1 MKIVHKIITATISQ
15 VILMAMIFFFA
26 YQNLNLVLAK
36 LDFVE
41 LADDLNA
48 SFLEMRL
55 AEKNYFLYKDNS
67 ALPEIAAKLKSSMGA
82 IEAVSA
88 DIIRAIGE
96 KKYDLLKLSSQ
107 RYMKVIEDAR
117 HGPPE
122 DRKLEAT
129 VREAG
134 RNLREFSSDVTHLE
148 RREVNRII
156 SKSTN
161 VLFYSFCA
169 VLVLAIGVS
178 HLIFFNI
185 LRSLKKIEQVAHSI
199 SEGNFDNVEAD
210 VSGDE
215 LGSVM
220 EAISS
225 MSGELQNRE
234 EIITQSKKLESLGIL
249 TAGVA
254 HELGNPLN
262 NIAMIAQTYAEVY
275 DSLSRED
282 RIDYMKKVEEE
293 TDRIKE
299 IVKNL
304 LDFSR
309 PKKPILK
316 EAEINSVIKKTLKF
330 VQNMLHVCCIDL
342 RLVLQ
347 DGLPHVY
354 IDEPEIQEVFVNL
367 ITNAIHAMSP
377 RCELSITTRLAD
389 DEHYVAIDVEDTGR
403 GIPPEA
409 LPYIFDPFFTTKG
422 VEGTGLGLSVSY
434 GIVKSHQG
442 RIQVRSEVGVGT
454 TFTVELPVYKEREGK
469 DEWPQNHGN

>member
-1 MKIVHKIITATISQ
+1 MKIVHKIIGATLSQ
-15 VILMAMIFFFA
+15 VILMAVIFVFA

-36 LDFVE
+36 SHFVE

-55 AEKNYFLYKDNS
+55 AEKNYFLYKDKS
-67 ALPEIAAKLKSSMGA
+67 ALPEIAAKLKASMAA
-82 IEAVSA
+82 IEAVKT
-88 DIIRAIGE
+88 DIVRAIGQQ
-96 KKYDLLKLSSQ
+96 KYDLLKLSSQ
-107 RYMKVIEDAR
+107 RYMQVIEDAK
-117 HGPPE
+117 HAPPQDKQVE
-122 DRKLEAT
+122 MT
-129 VREAG
+129 VRDAG
-134 RNLREFSSDVTHLE
+134 RNLREFSSDVTRLE
-148 RREVNRII
+148 RREVNRIM

-161 VLFYSFCA
+161 VLIYSFCTI
-169 VLVLAIGVS
+169 LVLAIGVS
-178 HLIFFNI
+178 HLILFGI
-185 LRSLKKIEQVAHSI
+185 LKSLKKIEQVAHSI

-210 VSGDE
+210 ISGDE

-220 EAISS
+220 KAINS
-225 MSGELQNRE
+225 MSGELKNRE

-262 NIAMIAQTYAEVY
+262 NIAMIAQTYAEVH

-282 RIDYMKKVEEE
+282 RIEYMKKVEEE
-293 TDRIKE
+293 TDRIKD

-316 EAEINSVIKKTLKF
+316 EAEINSVIRKTLKF
-330 VQNMLHVCCIDL
+330 VQNMLHICCIEL
-342 RLVLQ
+342 SLVLQ

-367 ITNAIHAMSP
+367 ITNAVHAMSP

-389 DEHYVAIDVEDTGR
+389 DGDYVAVDVEDTGR

-422 VEGTGLGLSVSY
+422 VDGTGLGLSVSY
-434 GIVKSHQG
+434 GIVKSHKG
-442 RIQVRSEVGVGT
+442 RIHVRSEVGAGT
-454 TFTVELPVYKEREGK
+454 TFTVELPVYRGTEGK
-469 DEWPQNHGN
+469 DERSQDHGN

>member
-210 VSGDE
+210 ISGDE

-309 PKKPILK
+309 P
-316 EAEINSVIKKTLKF
+316 
-330 VQNMLHVCCIDL
+330 
-342 RLVLQ
+342 
-347 DGLPHVY
+347 
-354 IDEPEIQEVFVNL
+354 
-367 ITNAIHAMSP
+367 
-377 RCELSITTRLAD
+377 
-389 DEHYVAIDVEDTGR
+389 
-403 GIPPEA
+403 
-409 LPYIFDPFFTTKG
+409 
-422 VEGTGLGLSVSY
+422 
-434 GIVKSHQG
+434 
-442 RIQVRSEVGVGT
+442 
-454 TFTVELPVYKEREGK
+454 
-469 DEWPQNHGN
+469 

>member
-1 MKIVHKIITATISQ
+1 MKIVHKIISASISQ
-15 VILMAMIFFFA
+15 VILMAMIFFFS

-36 LDFVE
+36 LRFVE

-55 AEKNYFLYKDNS
+55 AEKNYFLYNDES
-67 ALPEIAAKLKSSMGA
+67 ALSEIATKLKDSMGA
-82 IEAVSA
+82 IDAVST
-88 DIIRAIGE
+88 DIIRAIGA
-96 KKYDLLKLSSQ
+96 KNYDLLKLRSQ
-107 RYMKVIEDAR
+107 RYMNVIEDAKS
-117 HGPPE
+117 GPPG
-122 DRKLEAT
+122 DKTLEAT
-129 VREAG
+129 VRDAG
-134 RNLREFSSDVTHLE
+134 RNLREFSSDITHLE
-148 RREVNRII
+148 RQEVNRII

-169 VLVLAIGVS
+169 ILVLAIGVS
-178 HLIFFNI
+178 HLILFDI
-185 LRSLKKIEQVAHSI
+185 RKSLKRIEQVAHSI
-199 SEGNFDNVEAD
+199 SEGDFDNVEAD
-210 VSGDE
+210 ISGDE

-220 EAISS
+220 KAINS
-225 MSGELQNRE
+225 MSEELKNRE

-275 DSLSRED
+275 DTLSRED
-282 RIDYMKKVEEE
+282 RIEYMKKVEEE

-309 PKKPILK
+309 PKKPVLK

-330 VQNMLHVCCIDL
+330 VQNMLHVCCIDI
-342 RLVLQ
+342 RLALQ
-347 DGLPHVY
+347 EGLPHVC

-367 ITNAIHAMSP
+367 ITNAVHAMSP
-377 RCELSITTRLAD
+377 RCELSITTRLGD
-389 DEHYVAIDVEDTGR
+389 DEKYVAIDVEDTGR
-403 GIPPEA
+403 GIPPEV
-409 LPYIFDPFFTTKG
+409 LPYIFDPFFSTKG

-434 GIVKSHQG
+434 SIIKNHKGK
-442 RIQVRSEVGVGT
+442 IQVRSEVGVGT
-454 TFTVELPVYKEREGK
+454 TFTIELPVYKGKEGQ
-469 DEWPQNHGN
+469 DEWSQNHGN

>member
-1 MKIVHKIITATISQ
+1 MKIVHKIVIANISQ
-15 VILMAMIFFFA
+15 VLLMAMIFFFA
-26 YQNLNLVLAK
+26 YQNLNLVLTK
-36 LDFVE
+36 LRFVE

-55 AEKNYFLYKDNS
+55 SEKNYFLYNEESALSEIATKLKDN
-67 ALPEIAAKLKSSMGA
+67 M
-82 IEAVSA
+82 EAVEA
-88 DIIRAIGE
+88 VRPDIIRAIGA
-96 KKYDLLKLSSQ
+96 KNYDLLKLRSQ
-107 RYMKVIEDAR
+107 TYMNVIEDAKNS
-117 HGPPE
+117 PPGN
-122 DRKLEAT
+122 RTLEAT

-134 RNLREFSSDVTHLE
+134 RNLREFSSDITHLE

-169 VLVLAIGVS
+169 ILLLAIGVS
-178 HLIFFNI
+178 HLILFDI
-185 LRSLKKIEQVAHSI
+185 RKSLKKIEQVAYSI
-199 SEGNFDNVEAD
+199 SEGNFDNVEGD
-210 VSGDE
+210 ISGDE

-220 EAISS
+220 KAINT
-225 MSGELQNRE
+225 MSKELKNRE

-262 NIAMIAQTYAEVY
+262 NIAMVAQTYAEVY

-282 RIDYMKKVEEE
+282 RLEYMKRVEEE

-316 EAEINSVIKKTLKF
+316 EVEINSVIKKTLKF
-330 VQNMLHVCCIDL
+330 VQNMLHLCCIDVK
-342 RLVLQ
+342 LVLQ
-347 DGLPHVY
+347 ENLPHVC

-367 ITNAIHAMSP
+367 ITNAVHAMSP
-377 RCELSITTRLAD
+377 RCELSITTRIG
-389 DEHYVAIDVEDTGR
+389 ENGEYVAIEVADQGK
-403 GIPPEA
+403 GIPAEV
-409 LPYIFDPFFTTKG
+409 LPYIFDPFFSTKG

-434 GIVKSHQG
+434 SIIKNHNG

-454 TFTVELPVYKEREGK
+454 TFTIELPVYKGKEGQ
-469 DEWPQNHGN
+469 DEWSQNHGN

>member
-1 MKIVHKIITATISQ
+1 MKIVHKIVTANVSQ
-15 VILMAMIFFFA
+15 VILMALIFFFA
-26 YQNLNLVLAK
+26 YKNLNVVLAK
-36 LDFVE
+36 LRFVE

-55 AEKNYFLYKDNS
+55 SEKNYFLYNDES
-67 ALPEIAAKLKSSMGA
+67 ALSEIATKLKKSMGA
-82 IEAVSA
+82 IEAVRT
-88 DIIRAIGE
+88 DIIRAIGA
-96 KKYDLLKLSSQ
+96 KNYDLLKLRSQ
-107 RYMKVIEDAR
+107 NYMNVIEDAKNSLP
-117 HGPPE
+117 GN
-122 DRKLEAT
+122 KTLEAT
-129 VREAG
+129 VRDVG
-134 RNLREFSSDVTHLE
+134 RNLREFSSDITQLE

-156 SKSTN
+156 SNSTN

-169 VLVLAIGVS
+169 ILILAIGVS
-178 HLIFFNI
+178 QLILFDI
-185 LRSLKKIEQVAHSI
+185 RRSLKKIEQVADSI
-199 SEGNFDNVEAD
+199 SEGNFDKVEGD
-210 VSGDE
+210 ISGDE

-220 EAISS
+220 KAVNH
-225 MSGELQNRE
+225 MSEELKNRE
-234 EIITQSKKLESLGIL
+234 DIITQSKKLESLGIL

-262 NIAMIAQTYAEVY
+262 NIAMVAQTYAEVY

-282 RIDYMKKVEEE
+282 RIEYMKRVEEE

-316 EAEINSVIKKTLKF
+316 DAEINRVIKKTLRF
-330 VQNMLHVCCIDL
+330 VQNMLHVCCIDV

-347 DGLPHVY
+347 DGLPHVL
-354 IDEPEIQEVFVNL
+354 IDEPKIQEVFVNL
-367 ITNAIHAMSP
+367 ITNAVHAMGP
-377 RCELSITTRLAD
+377 RCELSITTRLGD
-389 DEHYVAIDVEDTGR
+389 NGEYVAIDVEDRGR
-403 GIPPEA
+403 GIPPEV
-409 LPYIFDPFFTTKG
+409 LPYIFDPFFSTKG

-434 GIVKSHQG
+434 SIIKNHNG

-454 TFTVELPVYKEREGK
+454 TFTIELPVYRGKEGQ

>member
-1 MKIVHKIITATISQ
+1 MKIVHKIVTANISQ
-15 VILMAMIFFFA
+15 VILMALIFFFS

-36 LDFVE
+36 LRFVE

-55 AEKNYFLYKDNS
+55 SEKNYFLYADES
-67 ALPEIAAKLKSSMGA
+67 ALSEIAMKLKESMA
-82 IEAVSA
+82 DVEAVRT
-88 DIIRAIGE
+88 DIIRAIGA
-96 KKYDLLKLSSQ
+96 KNYDLLKLRSQ
-107 RYMKVIEDAR
+107 NYMNVIEDAKNS
-117 HGPPE
+117 PPGN
-122 DRKLEAT
+122 KTLEAT
-129 VREAG
+129 VRDVG
-134 RNLREFSSDVTHLE
+134 RNLREFSSDITHLE

-169 VLVLAIGVS
+169 ILILAIGVS
-178 HLIFFNI
+178 HLILFDI
-185 LRSLKKIEQVAHSI
+185 RRSLKKIEQVADSI
-199 SEGNFDNVEAD
+199 SEGNFDKVEGD
-210 VSGDE
+210 ISGDE

-220 EAISS
+220 KAINR
-225 MSGELQNRE
+225 MSEELKNRE
-234 EIITQSKKLESLGIL
+234 DIITQSKKLESLGIL

-262 NIAMIAQTYAEVY
+262 NIAMVAQTYAEVY
-275 DSLSRED
+275 DTLSRED
-282 RIDYMKKVEEE
+282 RIEYMKRVEEE

-316 EAEINSVIKKTLKF
+316 EAEINGVIKNTLRF
-330 VQNMLHVCCIDL
+330 VQNTLHVCCIDV

-347 DGLPHVY
+347 EGLPHVC
-354 IDEPEIQEVFVNL
+354 IDEPKIQEVFVNL
-367 ITNAIHAMSP
+367 ITNAVHAMGP
-377 RCELSITTRLAD
+377 RCELSITTRLED
-389 DEHYVAIDVEDTGR
+389 NGEYVAIDVEDQGK
-403 GIPPEA
+403 GIPPEV
-409 LPYIFDPFFTTKG
+409 LPYIFDPFFSTKG

-434 GIVKSHQG
+434 SIIKNHNG

-454 TFTVELPVYKEREGK
+454 TFTIQLPVYGGKEGQ
-469 DEWPQNHGN
+469 DEWSQNHGN

>member
-1 MKIVHKIITATISQ
+1 MKIVHKIVIANISQ

-36 LDFVE
+36 LRFVE

-55 AEKNYFLYKDNS
+55 SEKNYFLYNDESALSEIATKLKDN
-67 ALPEIAAKLKSSMGA
+67 MGA
-82 IEAVSA
+82 VEAVSQ
-88 DIIRAIGE
+88 DIIRAIGA
-96 KKYDLLKLSSQ
+96 KNYDLLKLKSQ
-107 RYMKVIEDAR
+107 RYMNVIENAKNS
-117 HGPPE
+117 PPGN
-122 DRKLEAT
+122 RTLEAT

-134 RNLREFSSDVTHLE
+134 RNLREFSSDITHLE

-161 VLFYSFCA
+161 VLFYSFCGI
-169 VLVLAIGVS
+169 LVLAIGVS
-178 HLIFFNI
+178 HLILFDI
-185 LRSLKKIEQVAHSI
+185 RKSLKKIEQVAYSI
-199 SEGNFDNVEAD
+199 SEGNFDKVEGD
-210 VSGDE
+210 ISGDE

-220 EAISS
+220 KAINS
-225 MSGELQNRE
+225 MSKELKNRE

-262 NIAMIAQTYAEVY
+262 NIAMVAQTYAEVY

-282 RIDYMKKVEEE
+282 RIEYMKRVEEE

-316 EAEINSVIKKTLKF
+316 EVEINSVIKKTLKF
-330 VQNMLHVCCIDL
+330 VQNMLHVCCIDVK
-342 RLVLQ
+342 LVLQ
-347 DGLPHVY
+347 EGLPHVC

-367 ITNAIHAMSP
+367 ITNAVHAMCP
-377 RCELSITTRLAD
+377 RCELSITTRLGD
-389 DEHYVAIDVEDTGR
+389 NEEYVAIDVEDQGR
-403 GIPPEA
+403 GIPPEV
-409 LPYIFDPFFTTKG
+409 LPYIFDPFFSTKG

-434 GIVKSHQG
+434 SIIKNHNG

-454 TFTVELPVYKEREGK
+454 TFTIELPVYKGKEGQ
-469 DEWPQNHGN
+469 DEWSQNHGN

>member
-1 MKIVHKIITATISQ
+1 
-15 VILMAMIFFFA
+15 
-26 YQNLNLVLAK
+26 
-36 LDFVE
+36 
-41 LADDLNA
+41 
-48 SFLEMRL
+48 
-55 AEKNYFLYKDNS
+55 
-67 ALPEIAAKLKSSMGA
+67 
-82 IEAVSA
+82 
-88 DIIRAIGE
+88 
-96 KKYDLLKLSSQ
+96 
-107 RYMKVIEDAR
+107 
-117 HGPPE
+117 
-122 DRKLEAT
+122 
-129 VREAG
+129 
-134 RNLREFSSDVTHLE
+134 
-148 RREVNRII
+148 
-156 SKSTN
+156 

-169 VLVLAIGVS
+169 ILVLAIGVS
-178 HLIFFNI
+178 HLILFDI
-185 LRSLKKIEQVAHSI
+185 RKSLKKIEEVAYSI

-210 VSGDE
+210 ISGDE

-220 EAISS
+220 KAINS
-225 MSGELQNRE
+225 MSTELKNRE

-262 NIAMIAQTYAEVY
+262 NIAMIAQTYGEVY
-275 DSLSRED
+275 DSLGRQD
-282 RIDYMKKVEEE
+282 RIEYMKKVEEE
-293 TDRIKE
+293 ADRIKE

-309 PKKPILK
+309 PKKPVLK
-316 EAEINSVIKKTLKF
+316 EIEINSVIKKTLKF
-330 VQNMLHVCCIDL
+330 VQNMLHVCCIDV

-347 DGLPHVY
+347 EGLPHVC
-354 IDEPEIQEVFVNL
+354 IDEPKIQEVFVNL

-389 DEHYVAIDVEDTGR
+389 DEAYVAIDVEDTGR

-469 DEWPQNHGN
+469 DEWSQNHGNR

>member
-1 MKIVHKIITATISQ
+1 MKIAHKIITASISQ

-36 LDFVE
+36 LRFVE

-48 SFLEMRL
+48 SYLEMRL
-55 AEKNYFLYKDNS
+55 AEKNYFLYNDES
-67 ALPEIAAKLKSSMGA
+67 ALSEIATKLKDSMGA
-82 IEAVSA
+82 IEAVST
-88 DIIRAIGE
+88 DIIRAIGA
-96 KKYDLLKLSSQ
+96 KNYDLLKLRSQ
-107 RYMKVIEDAR
+107 RYMNVIEDAKN
-117 HGPPE
+117 GPPG
-122 DRKLEAT
+122 DKTLEAT
-129 VREAG
+129 VREVG
-134 RNLREFSSDVTHLE
+134 RNLREFSSDITHLE
-148 RREVNRII
+148 RREVNGII

-169 VLVLAIGVS
+169 ILVLAIGVS
-178 HLIFFNI
+178 HLILFDV
-185 LRSLKKIEQVAHSI
+185 RKSLKRIEQVAHSI
-199 SEGNFDNVEAD
+199 SEGNFDKVEAD
-210 VSGDE
+210 ISGDE

-220 EAISS
+220 KAINS
-225 MSGELQNRE
+225 MSEELKNRE

-282 RIDYMKKVEEE
+282 RIEYMKRVEEE
-293 TDRIKE
+293 SDRIKE

-316 EAEINSVIKKTLKF
+316 EVEINSIIKKTLRF
-330 VQNMLHVCCIDL
+330 VQNMLHVCCIDVKL
-342 RLVLQ
+342 TLQ
-347 DGLPHVY
+347 EGLPHVC

-367 ITNAIHAMSP
+367 ITNAVHAMSP
-377 RCELSITTRLAD
+377 RCELSITTRLGD
-389 DEHYVAIDVEDTGR
+389 DEAYVAIDVEDQGR
-403 GIPPEA
+403 GIPPEV
-409 LPYIFDPFFTTKG
+409 LPYIFDPFFSTKG

-434 GIVKSHQG
+434 SIIKNHKG

-454 TFTVELPVYKEREGK
+454 TFTIELPVYKGKEGH
-469 DEWPQNHGN
+469 DEWSQNHGN